1 MNVRNTLLLSST
13 VSQSLT
19 VPIRLAW
26 FWVSNYLTV
35 MVSAFLATGI
45 LRIHSGHGGWRYLF
59 LIEGLITFSV
69 GIASFFLMP
78 PGPTQTKA
86 WFRPRGWFTERE
98 ETIMVNRFVHIHIIR
113 QSHTPKS
120 AFSVLRDDPT
130 KSDMH
135 NRQALTIRM
144 IWKSMCDWRMW
155 PLYILGIM
163 HMSTFCFPSMCNYS
177 QS

>member
-1 MNVRNTLLLSST
+1 MLVTTISIVNANLLQ
-13 VSQSLT
+13 VSPWLHGGWFHPRCCAIPVVFLHQTRMSEMRCSFHRQSLKSFT

-45 LRIHSGHGGWRYLF
+45 LLIPSGHGGWRYLF

-69 GIASFFLMP
+69 GIASVFLMP

-98 ETIMVNRFVHIHIIR
+98 EIIMVNRFVHIRIIP
-113 QSHTPKS
+113 QPCTP
-120 AFSVLRDDPT
+120 
-130 KSDMH
+130 
-135 NRQALTIRM
+135 Q
-144 IWKSMCDWRMW
+144 
-155 PLYILGIM
+155 
-163 HMSTFCFPSMCNYS
+163 
-177 QS
+177 